1 MSNLKNTFILATA
14 VSTLSA
20 CGLMDN
26 STTQNNSSEQNIET
40 VIEANKVATFA
51 RYVPERNDDFAW
63 ENDLVAFRA
72 YGPFAREFAE
82 NAGVDC
88 WLKRVKT
95 PIVNKWYKQ
104 ALEQDMTYH
113 KDWGEGLDN
122 YHVGSSAGCGSSAL
136 WLNGKREPL
145 ETYTQWEILEQSPEK
160 TRFVL
165 SYKRV
170 IADVEYQEKK
180 EIEIKLGQRVFK
192 ATSTFWKN
200 GELAINLPISV
211 GLTTHDEAAIANWDK
226 LTGTVSTWEV
236 IEGSGLGTGVVLD
249 PKRVDEYKLIPS
261 LGQKDVG
268 HVLAITK
275 TDNKGQVTYYA
286 GYGWEKAK
294 EITTFAQWKQ
304 YLKVFYLEESGFK
317 R

>member
-1 MSNLKNTFILATA
+1 MINFKKIFIVAS
-14 VSTLSA
+14 VVNTLSA
-20 CGLMDN
+20 CGLVD
-26 STTQNNSSEQNIET
+26 SATTQNNNSKQNTENVT
-40 VIEANKVATFA
+40 EANQATTFA
-51 RYVPERNDDFAW
+51 RFVPERNDDFAW

-82 NAGVDC
+82 NAGLDC

-113 KDWGEGLDN
+113 KDWGEGQDN

-145 ETYTQWEILEQSPEK
+145 ETFTQWKILEQSPGK

-236 IEGSGLGTGVVLD
+236 IEGYGLGTGVVLD
-249 PKRVDEYKLIPS
+249 PKRVDEYKLISS
-261 LGQKDVG
+261 LGQKDAG

-286 GYGWEKAK
+286 GYGWEKAR
-294 EITTFAQWKQ
+294 EITHFSQWKT
-304 YLKVFYLEESGFK
+304 YLKSFAKQASF
-317 R
+317 